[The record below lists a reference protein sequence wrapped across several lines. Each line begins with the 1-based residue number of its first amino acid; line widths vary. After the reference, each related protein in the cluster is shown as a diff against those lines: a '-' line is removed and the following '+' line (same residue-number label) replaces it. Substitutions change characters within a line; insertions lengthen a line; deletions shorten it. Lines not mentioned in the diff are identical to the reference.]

1 MEDTLSSHR
10 QPDRPTRTDLAAPQ
24 LLPWRKRCLL
34 ALAALLTSFSGA
46 SQSADWCLKKEV
58 NINGISKHFYET
70 KRSRASGW
78 NELNSGLGLT
88 CQLSG
93 VGEWSDEIEAGFYS
107 NSHFIH
113 SVYAAYGI
121 YYPLGHVLQVG
132 FRLGGVSGYKTA
144 SSPSGISIG
153 PMPTFKVKVNETFTL
168 NLSLIPKKN
177 SFLFVNLGIR
187 F

>member
-1 MEDTLSSHR
+1 MY
-10 QPDRPTRTDLAAPQ
+10 
-24 LLPWRKRCLL
+24 W
-34 ALAALLTSFSGA
+34 
-46 SQSADWCLKKEV
+46 
-58 NINGISKHFYET
+58 
-70 KRSRASGW
+70 
-78 NELNSGLGLT
+78 LGLT

-121 YYPLGHVLQVG
+121 YYPLGPVLQAG

-153 PMPTFKVKVNETFTL
+153 PMPTLKIKVNETFTL
-168 NLSLIPKKN
+168 NLSLVPKKN

>member
-1 MEDTLSSHR
+1 LSSHL
-10 QPDRPTRTDLAAPQ
+10 QPHRPTPTHLAAHP
-24 LLPWRKRCLL
+24 LLRWRNCCLL
-34 ALAALLTSFSGA
+34 ALTALLTSFSGA
-46 SQSADWCLKKEV
+46 SQAVDWCLKKEF

-70 KRSRASGW
+70 KRSRANGW

-93 VGEWSDEIEAGFYS
+93 VGDWSDEIEAGFFS

-121 YYPLGHVLQVG
+121 YYPLGPVLQAG
-132 FRLGGVSGYKTA
+132 FRLGGASGYKTA
-144 SSPSGISIG
+144 ASPSGISIG
-153 PMPTFKVKVNETFTL
+153 PMPTLKVKVDETFTV
-168 NLSLIPKKN
+168 NLSLIPRKN
-177 SFLFVNLGIR
+177 TFLFINLGIR